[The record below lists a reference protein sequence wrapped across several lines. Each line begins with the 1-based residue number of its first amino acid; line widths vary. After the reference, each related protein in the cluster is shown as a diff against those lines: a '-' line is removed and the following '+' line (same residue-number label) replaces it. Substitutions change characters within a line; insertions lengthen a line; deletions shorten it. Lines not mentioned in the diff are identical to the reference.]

1 MERRIDT
8 VAIYG
13 VGLIGGS
20 IGLGLLRRGLASR
33 VIGIGRQPE
42 SLRVAL
48 EIGAVTATTVSPE
61 EGVATADLVVV
72 CTPVGRIA
80 DDVRMLAR
88 HCREGTLITDVG
100 STKGAIVA
108 ELADSLPEGI
118 HFIGSHPLAGSE
130 RSGAAAAEAD
140 LFVDRVVIV
149 TPEETTRAD
158 DLDFLCGFWRG
169 LGASVITMRADEH
182 DRALA
187 STSHLP
193 HLVAAAL
200 AAATPKEILHLTA
213 TGWGDST
220 RIASGDPE
228 LWRQIFAANRESL
241 RSALTVFESQIAAF
255 RDALQRRDDA
265 ALLDLLAAAKTLRD
279 AVK

>member
-1 MERRIDT
+1 MERRFET

-33 VIGIGRQPE
+33 VIGIGRRSE
-42 SLRVAL
+42 SLRVAS
-48 EIGAVTATTVSPE
+48 EVGAVTETTLTPQQGVSE
-61 EGVATADLVVV
+61 ADLVIV
-72 CTPVGRIA
+72 CTPVGCIA
-80 DDVRMLAR
+80 DDVGMLAQ
-88 HCREGTLITDVG
+88 HCRRGTFITDVG
-100 STKGAIVA
+100 STKRAIVA
-108 ELADSLPEGI
+108 EVAGTLPVGV

-130 RSGAAAAEAD
+130 RSGVAAAEAA

-149 TPEETTRAD
+149 TPDATSRAE
-158 DLDFLCGFWRG
+158 DLDALCGFWRR
-169 LGASVITMRADEH
+169 LGARVIPMPPDEH

-213 TGWGDST
+213 GGWGDST

-228 LWRQIFAANRESL
+228 LWRQIFAANREPLLASL
-241 RSALTVFESQIAAF
+241 AVFEQRIAVF
-255 RDALQRRDDA
+255 RDALQQANDP
-265 ALLDLLAAAKTLRD
+265 ALFNLLAAAKAVRD
-279 AVK
+279 EVK